1 MFSRA
6 FVLISL
12 VAATVAA
19 PAAIFVRRQ
28 LPGQVLTEF
37 RNGGIP
43 GNVAQ
48 NECGIQIGPDDAAFL
63 ISRVIFRN
71 AIPGST
77 AAENGIC
84 GRLDATIFAP
94 DASGIILNTTKS
106 WLAPVGFCEECDEG
120 SVTLNSKAF
129 AELGGDPTVG
139 VIPNVYPRFG

>member
-43 GNVAQ
+43 GN
-48 NECGIQIGPDDAAFL
+48 
-63 ISRVIFRN
+63 
-71 AIPGST
+71 GST

-120 SVTLNSKAF
+120 SVILNSKAF